1 MLSESSEEAHLT
13 ALRQV
18 AQSAHLTQTV
28 QNAAADTGSLLQL
41 FHRDILFAVD
51 GGTFQRFGGGTA
63 QTLQR
68 QKGRRT
74 LPSSTTYLEPRLL
87 PSSMGKNS

>member
-1 MLSESSEEAHLT
+1 MLSESLEEAHLT

-41 FHRDILFAVD
+41 FHREVLFAVD
-51 GGTFQRFGGGTA
+51 GHLFQCIGGSTA
-63 QTLQR
+63 KTLQR
-68 QKGRRT
+68 RERQ
-74 LPSSTTYLEPRLL
+74 TYLAVLHHIL
-87 PSSMGKNS
+87 GAAALAQLNG

>member
-1 MLSESSEEAHLT
+1 MQALLLSESSEEAYLT

-41 FHRDILFAVD
+41 FHRDIFFAVD
-51 GGTFQRFGGGTA
+51 GHLFQCIGGSTA
-63 QTLQR
+63 
-68 QKGRRT
+68 KG
-74 LPSSTTYLEPRLL
+74 E
-87 PSSMGKNS
+87 